1 MKNGETIP
9 QEEDVKI
16 LKAAMK
22 NRSMKQLDLAEKM
35 GVFQSTIST
44 NLRRDRI
51 GLDVFVKMLNTMDYD
66 VIVVDR
72 RTGEGIWKVSAKPT
86 PAP

>member
-9 QEEDVKI
+9 QEKDVKI
-16 LKAAMK
+16 LKEAMK

-66 VIVVDR
+66 VIVADR
-72 RTGEGIWKVSAKPT
+72 RTGEGIWKVSAKQT
-86 PAP
+86 PEP